1 MVISDINQV
10 VYNGDGQN
18 TAFPFTFAISKASDV
33 HLLLIRA
40 DGTEQEV
47 SSDFYVDV
55 NTNTAYY
62 PGYAPGAEPGQ
73 SDQPPKLQ
81 AGEKLIVYR
90 ALPVTQERN
99 LGDKHPFNPIER
111 ALDKLTMLLQQIW
124 GVWDRCLKIS
134 VGTAATRDMNLT
146 VPLQAGKSFRVNDEG
161 TGFEAI
167 DSPAIAAAQAQ
178 TAAITAVNSAAEA
191 VRNQILSSAAAI
203 GATQSAEIAVAAAN
217 AAYQITPEALK
228 WMENFKVVD
237 GKLYQIKEG

>member
-1 MVISDINQV
+1 MVITDVNQV

-18 TAFPFTFAISKASDV
+18 TAFPFTFAIADASDV

-55 NTNTAYY
+55 NTNTVYY

-81 AGEKLIVYR
+81 AGEKLVVYR

-111 ALDKLTMLLQQIW
+111 ALDKLTMLIQQIW

-134 VGTAATRDMNLT
+134 VGMSATRNFDST
-146 VPLQAGKSFRVNDEG
+146 IPIVPGKSIQVKADG
-161 TGFEAI
+161 SGFEAV

-178 TAAITAVNSAAEA
+178 TAATTAVNSAAEA
-191 VRNQILSSAAAI
+191 LTSKTAAQTA
-203 GATQSAEIAVAAAN
+203 ALNAAQSEEIATLAAET
-217 AAYQITPEALK
+217 AYRITPEALK
-228 WMENFKVVD
+228 WMENFEVHN
-237 GKLYQIKEG
+237 GKLYQRMEE